1 MQPEEKELLRKSVAL
16 EEENNDILRS
26 MQRSMRIQRFLSIL
40 YWTFIIGS
48 LFGLYYFI
56 QPYIEQILGVYSGA
70 KEGLDSGVGT
80 VNSVIDNIK
89 DLTR

>member
-1 MQPEEKELLRKSVAL
+1 MQSEEKDLLRKTIAL
-16 EEENNDILRS
+16 EQENNEILRK

-48 LFGLYYFI
+48 LLGLYYFI
-56 QPYIEQILGVYSGA
+56 QPYIEQILNVYSGA
-70 KEGLDSGVGT
+70 KDSLDTGVGT